1 MIRNWTCWG
10 NKKSKSTTNRWRNLA
25 IVERNIECIV
35 RLIQRDGW
43 WNTIPSAGK
52 RSCDCGRI
60 DWLYRSVPRM
70 YVCMR
75 VCVCFGKR
83 VLISWLKAEEFKQG
97 RVCAATLTF
106 YCHEKTSER
115 SFSFTHDDPSFPPVS
130 PNDKVWA
137 MWWNVTLGWTH
148 GVGPRWTTKVTI
160 GHVIRYE
167 SRGPKKGNHR
177 MVQLR
182 IYIYIQP
189 TSERSS
195 TLVGVHKGRWYTKRR
210 LACTRGEI
218 IDEAFVSLLLFCLP
232 MSVIRTFGASLCI
245 L

>member
-1 MIRNWTCWG
+1 MVWFCVLGSFSFGFYSYRRELTVAFFVCDQKLNLLGKQKIEID
-10 NKKSKSTTNRWRNLA
+10 NKQMEKPSNSRAEYWVHCEIDSERWLMKHYSKRREE
-25 IVERNIECIV
+25 IVWLWEDW
-35 RLIQRDGW
+35 L
-43 WNTIPSAGK
+43 TIPI
-52 RSCDCGRI
+52 RS
-60 DWLYRSVPRM
+60 P
-70 YVCMR
+70 YVCMC
-75 VCVCFGKR
+75 VCMCFGKR

-115 SFSFTHDDPSFPPVS
+115 SFSFTHDDPPFPVS

-177 MVQLR
+177 KVQLR
-182 IYIYIQP
+182 IYIYIYNPPQ
-189 TSERSS
+189 S
-195 TLVGVHKGRWYTKRR
+195 
-210 LACTRGEI
+210 
-218 IDEAFVSLLLFCLP
+218 
-232 MSVIRTFGASLCI
+232 GAAL
-245 L
+245 

>member
-1 MIRNWTCWG
+1 
-10 NKKSKSTTNRWRNLA
+10 
-25 IVERNIECIV
+25 
-35 RLIQRDGW
+35 
-43 WNTIPSAGK
+43 
-52 RSCDCGRI
+52 
-60 DWLYRSVPRM
+60 M
-70 YVCMR
+70 YVCVY
-75 VCVCFGKR
+75 VCVFWGKR

-115 SFSFTHDDPSFPPVS
+115 SFSFTHDDPPFPVS

-177 MVQLR
+177 KVQLR
-182 IYIYIQP
+182 IYIYTTHLRAEQH
-189 TSERSS
+189 SSRS
-195 TLVGVHKGRWYTKRR
+195 TQRTVVHQTTVGVHTWRDNR
-210 LACTRGEI
+210 
-218 IDEAFVSLLLFCLP
+218 
-232 MSVIRTFGASLCI
+232 
-245 L
+245 